1 MKAWLSGQNM
11 MFYIL
16 SALTVAGIIV
26 QAVTNH
32 VYKRLIKASE
42 HVEQT
47 DIKAKFE
54 DGILKIFVPKKE
66 AKPVVEEKKYITIE
80 G

>member
-1 MKAWLSGQNM
+1 MG
-11 MFYIL
+11 
-16 SALTVAGIIV
+16 
-26 QAVTNH
+26 
-32 VYKRLIKASE
+32 E

-54 DGILKIFVPKKE
+54 DGILKVFVPKKD
-66 AKPVVEEKKYITIE
+66 ANPAVEEKKYITIE